1 MWASAVL
8 GAVQK
13 MEQRDVTLETTSGMP
28 QGLHLSYKDD
38 FLQCQPS
45 QVPKVFSDPK
55 FLPSIANSVYDLA
68 IPSPREEA
76 ACFHAAPE
84 KSASPDEP
92 AGSLGGTST
101 PKMSLP
107 LSPVGAMDDSDTDS
121 NATNATVELDQ
132 SQSQESSSRSDRVLR
147 KRSCHTSG
155 GSKDGAPPMKKTTV
169 EPEPDQAGG
178 SSPTGLTNE
187 VLCGQRF
194 KVYEKDNEAVH
205 QVRVKILSLGDKTK
219 PSREDIDSSPI
230 FTLRRAA
237 DELRASTII
246 GHHWIPYFE
255 EKGHLADCPPKD
267 FSYPEGWLPLYTRAG
282 VLEHVSNLEH
292 VLNKAK
298 SSPLIA
304 VVLPEVEFDF
314 DKEFIITQVHKTE
327 CLNRVS
333 ISLDTH
339 PRKQIAFCPYYGV
352 INENTLTTHSHA
364 RKHLGLA
371 YLCRCCY
378 GKIYKRPQALYVHR
392 QSCQPTVVYQKE
404 KDSQ

>member
-1 MWASAVL
+1 M
-8 GAVQK
+8 
-13 MEQRDVTLETTSGMP
+13 
-28 QGLHLSYKDD
+28 
-38 FLQCQPS
+38 
-45 QVPKVFSDPK
+45 PKVFSDPK

-68 IPSPREEA
+68 IPSTREEA

-147 KRSCHTSG
+147 KRSRHTSG

-178 SSPTGLTNE
+178 SSPTGLTDE

-246 GHHWIPYFE
+246 GHHWIPYSE

-364 RKHLGLA
+364 RKHLGFA